1 MEVVDT
7 HHVHADLM
15 VFEKDVYK
23 VKKGQMVTFNVQSN
37 QGQELTAEI
46 YSVGKTFEENPK
58 ALHVHA
64 EIENKQGNLIPG
76 MYIQGRIQTDNTM
89 TTAIPESAIA
99 ADGEKSFVFT
109 AKKEGEDWK
118 FTPVE
123 VTKGTH
129 DGEWIA
135 IDFLKEQEPDTQYA
149 FNNAYYLMAEMKKGE
164 SEHSH

>member
-1 MEVVDT
+1 
-7 HHVHADLM
+7 M

-23 VKKGQMVTFNVQSN
+23 VKEGQKVNFNVQSIP
-37 QGQELTAEI
+37 GKELTAEI
-46 YSVGKTFEENPK
+46 YSVGKTFEQNPK
-58 ALHVHA
+58 AIHVHA
-64 EIENKQGNLIPG
+64 EIENKEGNLIPG

-118 FTPVE
+118 FMPVE
-123 VTKGTH
+123 IKKGTH

-135 IDFLKEQEPDTQYA
+135 IDFLTEQEPDTQYA

-164 SEHSH
+164 AEHSH

>member
-1 MEVVDT
+1 M
-7 HHVHADLM
+7 
-15 VFEKDVYK
+15 
-23 VKKGQMVTFNVQSN
+23 
-37 QGQELTAEI
+37 
-46 YSVGKTFEENPK
+46 
-58 ALHVHA
+58 HVHA

-89 TTAIPESAIA
+89 TTAIPVSAIA

-109 AKKEGEDWK
+109 AIKEGEDWK

-164 SEHSH
+164 AEHSH